1 MRYLFIYFIQN
12 GLLCFAAAGG
22 YSSAGGGGGGGGETC
37 VCVFNIVS
45 L

>member
-22 YSSAGGGGGGGGETC
+22 YSSAGGGGGGGGG
-37 VCVFNIVS
+37 VFNFGRGRC
-45 L
+45 